1 MSKETIYPE
10 GVRVFSP
17 KQGAPDFV
25 VGDLVIEPRTLTDWI
40 KANPDFLTDYKGAK
54 QLRLQILSGNK
65 GLYVKV
71 NDYKP
76 GEKAAKAVD
85 DLPF

>member
-10 GVRVFSP
+10 GVRAFSP

-25 VGDLVIEPRTLTDWI
+25 VGDLVIEPRTLTDWL
-40 KANPDFLTDYKGAK
+40 KNNAELLTDYKGVK
-54 QLRLQILSGNK
+54 QLRLQILNGKK

-71 NDYKP
+71 SDYKP
-76 GEKAAKAVD
+76 GEKKESSD
-85 DLPF
+85 FPF